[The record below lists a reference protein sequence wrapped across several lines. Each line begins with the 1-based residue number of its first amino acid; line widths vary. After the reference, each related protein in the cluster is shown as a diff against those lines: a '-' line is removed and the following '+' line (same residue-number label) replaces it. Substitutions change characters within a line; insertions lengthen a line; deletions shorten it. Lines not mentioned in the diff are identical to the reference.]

1 MNYRDLAA
9 ERASSDYDMRNRLVL
24 NSMYAL
30 PFGRGQHYGSSWNGV
45 TNAVLGGWQTN
56 LIFTAQSGTPFDVL
70 CGQENPV
77 VRCDLVG
84 NPYAGLTSLEYFNPA
99 AFAPVPTVNGTAARA
114 GTTPRNYL
122 TGPGFYDI
130 DFSTFK
136 DFRITER
143 VITQFRAEFFN
154 LTNSP
159 HYVQPDYNF
168 TDGNFGKLTNTSFS
182 SERQI
187 QFALRVSF

>member
-1 MNYRDLAA
+1 
-9 ERASSDYDMRNRLVL
+9 
-24 NSMYAL
+24 
-30 PFGRGQHYGSSWNGV
+30 
-45 TNAVLGGWQTN
+45 
-56 LIFTAQSGTPFDVL
+56 
-70 CGQENPV
+70 
-77 VRCDLVG
+77 VG
-84 NPYAGLTSLEYFNPA
+84 NPYPGSNNPLQYFDSA
-99 AFAPVPTVNGTAARA
+99 AFAPVPTNPAPGTGTALRA

-122 TGPGFYDI
+122 TGPGFFDI

-154 LTNSP
+154 ITNTP

-168 TDGNFGKLTNTSFS
+168 TDGNFGKLTNTAFS